1 MCKTKP
7 ITNCG
12 RNSKKWMRIPTSQAM
27 TPGRSLY
34 PRNGFPNLSEDKRAR
49 GPPISQPRAKRFQG
63 YRRIPQH
70 PLTTRTSGIVH
81 GAIEESRCLTPPQSD
96 SKPPKSKQQRL
107 HAPARPAG
115 THTQATNGSARHLQ
129 THVDSMFLPVSL
141 GQKRRQVTSCSL
153 PNECWC
159 PLAASGLCV

>member
-1 MCKTKP
+1 VCKTKP

-49 GPPISQPRAKRFQG
+49 SPPISQPRAKRFQG

-81 GAIEESRCLTPPQSD
+81 GAIEESHCLTPPQSD
-96 SKPPKSKQQRL
+96 SKPPNSRGCMRPPGLQGPIPKQLTVARGICRL
-107 HAPARPAG
+107 MWTPCSCPSR
-115 THTQATNGSARHLQ
+115 SAKKDGR
-129 THVDSMFLPVSL
+129 
-141 GQKRRQVTSCSL
+141 
-153 PNECWC
+153 
-159 PLAASGLCV
+159 